1 MQCPQC
7 KAACENSD
15 KFCMSCGFIL
25 EGAGNQCPDCGNAM
39 PQGGRFCP
47 ACGRDMKKTQ
57 GNGHIL
63 LTQEELTAI
72 AGSHEYTTLSPLAV
86 YYQGPAEKKQIALET
101 TLLNALLNPFRAFYL
116 MELTAK
122 SFQQDVLLVR
132 DSSYFRWEEDD
143 PGVSI
148 SREVSPRVFIARI
161 VTSLEQSIVNE
172 NTSLTTIRKEALK
185 VLVAINILC
194 RELSAI
200 DQAAA
205 FVTLSHLE
213 SFLDSKESLAAIVGE
228 LFTQGFVRLI
238 GKEDPLIVLETKGEE
253 LFLLLNAY
261 DRFFIIQVLAEG
273 VSGYP
278 SINFAARND
287 AFCLIT
293 NDRVSGDLVIRG
305 VDREGMRSLINWSWT
320 SMLNAQ

>member
-7 KAACENSD
+7 KAVCENSD
-15 KFCMSCGFIL
+15 KFCMSCGFLL
-25 EGAGNQCPDCGNAM
+25 EGAGVRCPDCGNTT

-63 LTQEELTAI
+63 LKQEELAAI
-72 AGSHEYTTLSPLAV
+72 AGSHEYTALSPLAV
-86 YYQGPAEKKQIALET
+86 YYQGFVEKKQIALET
-101 TLLNALLNPFRAFYL
+101 TLLNAVLNPSRAFYL
-116 MELTAK
+116 MELTAN

-148 SREVSPRVFIARI
+148 SKEVSPRVFIARI
-161 VTSLEQSIVNE
+161 TTRLEQYMLHE
-172 NTSLTTIRKEALK
+172 NTSGISIRKEYMR
-185 VLVAINILC
+185 VLAGVNVLC
-194 RELSAI
+194 RELSTI

-205 FVTLSHLE
+205 FITMSHLE
-213 SFLDSKESLAAIVGE
+213 SFLDSRENLAAIVGE
-228 LFTQGFVRLI
+228 LSMHGFVRLI
-238 GKEDPLIVLETKGEE
+238 GKEDPLIVLEPKGEE

-278 SINFAARND
+278 SINFAARNGVLY
-287 AFCLIT
+287 LIT

-305 VDREGMRSLINWSWT
+305 MDREGMRSLISWSWT
-320 SMLNAQ
+320 SAVI